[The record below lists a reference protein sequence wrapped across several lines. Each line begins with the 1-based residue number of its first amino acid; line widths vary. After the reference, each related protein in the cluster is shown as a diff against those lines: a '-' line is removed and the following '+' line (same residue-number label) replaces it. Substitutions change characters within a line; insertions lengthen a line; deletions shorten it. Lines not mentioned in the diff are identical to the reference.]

1 MMASWPPVSMGLQP
15 NLAGKEN
22 MFLNKNPGLDVILWP
37 GPVCVAKGVHI
48 LAQHYDRCKI

>member
-22 MFLNKNPGLDVILWP
+22 MFLNKNPGLGVTFVAWVI
-37 GPVCVAKGVHI
+37 CVAKGVHI
-48 LAQHYDRCKI
+48 GPAL